1 MKFPATDIEFA
12 MQEEIDRL
20 KARIAELEKEVE
32 HWQAATNLNHHHLTE
47 AEARIAELEGA
58 RDKLLSGEDN
68 EILAS
73 ALARIAELETH
84 IKVQDGALR
93 EIEEKADSISWE
105 GEIARA
111 ALKELGIG

>member
-58 RDKLLSGEDN
+58 
-68 EILAS
+68 
-73 ALARIAELETH
+73 
-84 IKVQDGALR
+84 LR